1 MLLDVFAHGIL
12 VWLVLF
18 EKLQQMALG
27 KKGWVEPEGR
37 KRQTVTLQP
46 NTVLVDGQGRQFCK
60 SCIDTVSNTI
70 DSHHT
75 CSKVSTCLDWERK
88 KKRKREEERRKRG
101 ERGKKKKRFTGRG
114 KVVVCLPICLLIS
127 GANSF

>member
-46 NTVLVDGQGRQFCK
+46 NTVLVDGQGRQLCK
-60 SCIDTVSNTI
+60 SCIDTISNTI

-75 CSKVSTCLDWERK
+75 CSKVSTCLDWERG
-88 KKRKREEERRKRG
+88 KKRKSEERRKRG
-101 ERGKKKKRFTGRG
+101 VREKKQKRFTGRG